1 MKIETGMWVAS
12 FDSEGF
18 TSDSGY
24 YSQGALLEDI
34 YHNLDDENRLE
45 DILGTNWSEDDGFYM
60 GQVEQAVLPSV
71 SDEVVDSFCDKLYE
85 ECGDYSDD
93 YIRDVRKAPIREKL
107 DKVIQK
113 VITDAVGFPTVYKL
127 SELRYITLEQVRKTF
142 DGVDNQ

>member
-1 MKIETGMWVAS
+1 MKIETGMWVSS

-45 DILGTNWSEDDGFYM
+45 DILGTNWSENDGFYV
-60 GQVEQAVLPSV
+60 GQVESATLPSI
-71 SDEVVDSFCDKLYE
+71 SEEVVDSFCDKLYE

>member
-45 DILGTNWSEDDGFYM
+45 DILGTNWSENDGFYM
-60 GQVEQAVLPSV
+60 GQVASAVLPSV
-71 SDEVVDSFCDKLYE
+71 SDEVLDSFCDKLYE
-85 ECGDYSDD
+85 QYGDHSDD
-93 YIRDVRKAPIREKL
+93 YTSDIWKAPIKDKL
-107 DKVIQK
+107 DKAIQK
-113 VITDAVGFPTVYKL
+113 VVTDAVGFPTMYGL
-127 SELRYITLEQVRKTF
+127 GELKYITLEQVRQTF
-142 DGVDNQ
+142 DGVDNL